1 MHNQNKSCNFAHKY
15 NYAMNNFNTYTN
27 SINMDFWRNLCVRYG
42 EARHFK
48 RGEFFV
54 RRGERIRY
62 FGYVESGYFKYS
74 VFDTDYNEC
83 ITGFATSNSI
93 VGEYLATIRQIPAE
107 TDIVAAKASDVYLC
121 HVSVFKKI
129 MMEEPMF
136 RVALAEA
143 LFSQAW
149 SQYLDMFRFSPKE
162 RYMRLLKRCPDIT
175 NTVTIREL
183 ASFLN
188 VTPTHLCRIRKDIIY
203 EK

>member
-1 MHNQNKSCNFAHKY
+1 MS
-15 NYAMNNFNTYTN
+15 NFNTYID
-27 SINMDFWRNLCVRYG
+27 SINTDFWRDLCVRYG
-42 EARHFK
+42 KARHFK

-54 RRGERIRY
+54 RRGERVRY

-83 ITGFATSNSI
+83 ITGFAQNRTI
-93 VGEYLATIRQIPAE
+93 VGEYQAMIKQTPAE

-121 HVSVFKKI
+121 HVSVFRKI
-129 MMEEPMF
+129 MTEEPML
-136 RVALAEA
+136 RVTLAEA

-188 VTPTHLCRIRKDIIY
+188 VTPTHLCRIRKEIIY